1 MEQKYLDKLEFNK
14 VLEML
19 ENYAVTY
26 LGKELVKDLKPSFNK
41 NEVQI
46 TLKETEQAEVL
57 THRIGGIP
65 LGEIDNIN
73 VHLRT
78 LEAGGTL
85 SIKQLLD
92 LAKTLKISREL
103 KEYYEKISEIEN
115 IDTNRLRNYFF
126 S

>member
-1 MEQKYLDKLEFNK
+1 MEKKYLDKLEFNK

-19 ENYAVTY
+19 EKYSVTY
-26 LGKELVKDLKPSFNK
+26 LGKEMVKNLKPSFNK
-41 NEVQI
+41 EEVQI
-46 TLKETEQAEVL
+46 NLKETEQADIL

-78 LEAGGTL
+78 LEASGTL

-92 LAKTLKISREL
+92 LAKVDRKSVV
-103 KEYYEKISEIEN
+103 
-115 IDTNRLRNYFF
+115 
-126 S
+126 